1 MFGLVKK
8 ETKQQIEDRYEL
20 TKSVKMVDI
29 KGYLQKEYDRANQR
43 ENMIKGLEEEIEELT
58 EISLKYDAML
68 VVQQETQKRI
78 EKQDELIKELREK
91 IKTRDD
97 EIKLYKSKQIDI
109 KVNAENKLKEKDNEI
124 KELKKQIKEL
134 SKTIKRR

>member
-78 EKQDELIKELREK
+78 ENQDELIKELREK
-91 IKTRDD
+91 IKTRDE